1 MKFRA
6 FGYDVNGRIV
16 LKSVV
21 YEDMEKAEFWAR
33 KFEKSIGCVVKS
45 EAKEVKR

>member
-6 FGYDVNGRIV
+6 FGYDVNGRVV
-16 LKSVV
+16 LKSVM

-33 KFEKSIGCVVKS
+33 KFEKIDCVVKS